1 MKKVLTLKQF
11 TYLFIATM
19 AEQSKIIQ
27 LDPNKKDILECA
39 IPATYKQN
47 IQNIMCEQNG
57 WAEKFSNLIDVEQYF
72 DNHFLWEDMLS
83 LQIKEALETLGKN
96 YVYDFS
102 SDSIRIEFTKREVEA
117 ILKKF
122 PKSVKENMDH
132 FARLVGDFIYTR
144 QYSEQYHDN
153 SARST
158 KYMHELSEKRYKEPA
173 EFEKTIQEIT
183 HKAYGEDDIT
193 K

>member
-11 TYLFIATM
+11 TYLFLATM

-27 LDPNKKDILECA
+27 FDPNKKDILECC

-57 WAEKFSNLIDVEQYF
+57 WAEKFSTLIDVEQYF
-72 DNHFLWEDMLS
+72 DNHFIWEDMLS
-83 LQIKEALETLGKN
+83 LQIEDAFEALGKT

-102 SDSIRIEFTKREVEA
+102 TDTIRIEFSKGEVEA
-117 ILKKF
+117 ILRKF
-122 PKSVKENMDH
+122 PKSAKENMDH

-144 QYSEQYHDN
+144 QFSEQYYDN
-153 SARST
+153 NARSI
-158 KYMHELSEKRYKEPA
+158 KYMHELSEKKYREPA

-183 HKAYGEDDIT
+183 QKAYGEDEIE